1 MATLIR
7 YKANGSKRR
16 VADFVAKR
24 LVSRGI
30 AEYAEG
36 DAVKTV
42 FTFKNGK
49 TRTLKPKGTYETRE
63 LRADDPAFP
72 CTPDTRTIAEVDA
85 QIKADNAEIAA
96 EQEAQEIDAQD
107 PEVESDELDG
117 LSVEELRE
125 LANERGVNVHHR
137 AGADKIRAA
146 LRGDG
151 DE

>member
-63 LRADDPAFP
+63 LRPADPAFP
-72 CTPDTRTIAEVDA
+72 GTPDTRTIAEVDA
-85 QIKADNAEIAA
+85 QIKADNAEIDQEVA
-96 EQEAQEIDAQD
+96 EQDEAT
-107 PEVESDELDG
+107 DELDG

-125 LANERGVNVHHR
+125 LAELRGVNVHHR

>member
-7 YKANGSKRR
+7 YKANGSRRR

-36 DAVKTV
+36 DVVKTV

-49 TRTLKPKGTYETRE
+49 SRTIKAKGTYETRE
-63 LRADDPAFP
+63 LRAADPKEEA
-72 CTPDTRTIAEVDA
+72 DA
-85 QIKADNAEIAA
+85 RAADAYIKARNAEIAA
-96 EQEAQEIDAQD
+96 EQEAQEIEVEQ
-107 PEVESDELDG
+107 PEVVDDLDG
-117 LSVEELRE
+117 LSVDELRA
-125 LANERGVNVHHR
+125 LADERGVNVHHR

-146 LRGDG
+146 LRGEG

>member
-63 LRADDPAFP
+63 LRPADPAFP
-72 CTPDTRTIAEVDA
+72 GTPDTRTIAEVDA
-85 QIKADNAEIAA
+85 QIKADNAEIVT
-96 EQEAQEIDAQD
+96 EQEAQE
-107 PEVESDELDG
+107 PEVESDELDS
-117 LSVEELRE
+117 LSIDELRE

-146 LRGDG
+146 LRGEG

>member
-36 DAVKTV
+36 EAVKTV

-49 TRTLKPKGTYETRE
+49 SRTIKPKGTYETRE
-63 LRADDPAFP
+63 LRATDPAFP
-72 CTPDTRTIAEVDA
+72 GTPDTRTIAEVDA
-85 QIKADNAEIAA
+85 QIKADNAEIEQEVA
-96 EQEAQEIDAQD
+96 EQDEAT
-107 PEVESDELDG
+107 DELDG
-117 LSVEELRE
+117 LSVDELRE
-125 LANERGVNVHHR
+125 LAEQRGIAVHHR

>member
-36 DAVKTV
+36 EAVKTV

-63 LRADDPAFP
+63 LRATDPAFP
-72 CTPDTRTIAEVDA
+72 GTPDTRTIAEVDA

-96 EQEAQEIDAQD
+96 EQAQESE
-107 PEVESDELDG
+107 PEVELDELDG
-117 LSVEELRE
+117 LSVGELRE
-125 LANERGVNVHHR
+125 LAEQRGLNVHHR

>member
-36 DAVKTV
+36 DVVKTV

-63 LRADDPAFP
+63 LRVSDPAFP
-72 CTPDTRTIAEVDA
+72 GTPDIRTIAEVDA
-85 QIKADNAEIAA
+85 QIKADNAEIAND
-96 EQEAQEIDAQD
+96 QEAQEVEVEQ
-107 PEVESDELDG
+107 PEVVDDLDS
-117 LSVEELRE
+117 LSVDELRE

>member
-36 DAVKTV
+36 EAVKTV

-49 TRTLKPKGTYETRE
+49 SRTIKPKGTYETRE
-63 LRADDPAFP
+63 LRATDPAFP
-72 CTPDTRTIAEVDA
+72 GTPDTRTIAEVDA

-96 EQEAQEIDAQD
+96 EQAQESE
-107 PEVESDELDG
+107 PEVELDELDG
-117 LSVEELRE
+117 LSVDELRE
-125 LANERGVNVHHR
+125 LAEQRGIAVHHR

>member
-36 DAVKTV
+36 DVVKTV

-49 TRTLKPKGTYETRE
+49 SRTIKAKGTYETRE

-72 CTPDTRTIAEVDA
+72 GTPDTRTIAEVDA
-85 QIKADNAEIAA
+85 QIKADNAEIAND
-96 EQEAQEIDAQD
+96 QEAQD
-107 PEVESDELDG
+107 PEVESDDLDG
-117 LSVEELRE
+117 LSVEELRA
-125 LANERGVNVHHR
+125 LADERGVNVHHR

-146 LRGDG
+146 LRGEG